1 MGRSTPTGASDL
13 PGASPRGSADEAI
26 AASYSSADSTPAH
39 EGAPA
44 PRRYQVLL
52 DASFIDPDVRKV
64 IKRLTRYDHE
74 AYLVG
79 GCVRDLLLG
88 KKPKDFDV
96 ATSAHPEEVRA
107 LFRNS
112 RIIGRRFRL
121 VHVMFHGRKVIEV
134 ATFRRNPTKPDL
146 EGAMIRYDNVYG
158 SAHEDAYR
166 RDFTINALFYDVES
180 NHILDWVGGMKD
192 IQRRIV
198 RTIGDPEVRFY
209 EDPVRL
215 LRAIKFAGRL
225 DLGIEPDVYESIVFC
240 RESLRMAAR
249 PRVAEEILR
258 LLRGGQARRSIY
270 IAWETGVLDVLLPE
284 LAALLYENDHDDSP
298 GARVWRQLGYID
310 TQHQAGETLDD
321 TVLWTLLLLETM
333 KEACEGHR
341 DRAAA
346 VGEFLDGLIERL
358 AITRR
363 CADGMRRIVAGLPR
377 LHMGK
382 PGRLTRSESYQF
394 ALQVAEAD
402 RLSDG
407 RPAKAAKRERPQET
421 VD

>member
-1 MGRSTPTGASDL
+1 MTPTGASDL
-13 PGASPRGSADEAI
+13 APSPVQQDGDPE
-26 AASYSSADSTPAH
+26 
-39 EGAPA
+39 
-44 PRRYQVLL
+44 PRRYQVVI
-52 DASFIDPDVRKV
+52 DPSYVDPDVRKV
-64 IKRLTRYDHE
+64 IRRLVKNGHE

-79 GCVRDLLLG
+79 GCVRDMLLG
-88 KKPKDFDV
+88 RQPKDFDV
-96 ATSAHPEEVRA
+96 ATSAHPEDVRA

-134 ATFRRNPTKPDL
+134 ATFRRNPQNGDN
-146 EGAMIRYDNVYG
+146 EGALIRYDNVYG
-158 SAHEDAYR
+158 SAYEDAYR

-180 NHILDWVGGMKD
+180 NRILDWVGGMKD

-198 RTIGDPEVRFY
+198 RTIGDPSVRFY

-225 DLGIEPDVYESIVFC
+225 DLGIEPDVHEAIVMC
-240 RESLRMAAR
+240 RETLRMAAR

-310 TQHQAGETLDD
+310 EQHVTGEALDD

-333 KEACEGHR
+333 KEACEGTR

-346 VGEFLDGLIERL
+346 VGDFLDGLIERL

-377 LHMGK
+377 LHSGK
-382 PGRLTRSESYQF
+382 PGRLTRSDSYQF

-402 RLSDG
+402 RMSEGRSTKVIDKLRDSRG
-407 RPAKAAKRERPQET
+407 PARPA
-421 VD
+421 